1 MGDGGCGGGGGEAHC
16 IVSVDAH
23 RLSDVMVLSYVH
35 VLIYFLHLS
44 YIR

>member
-1 MGDGGCGGGGGEAHC
+1 MVVVVVVVQR
-16 IVSVDAH
+16 IVSLDAH

-35 VLIYFLHLS
+35 GLIYFLHLN